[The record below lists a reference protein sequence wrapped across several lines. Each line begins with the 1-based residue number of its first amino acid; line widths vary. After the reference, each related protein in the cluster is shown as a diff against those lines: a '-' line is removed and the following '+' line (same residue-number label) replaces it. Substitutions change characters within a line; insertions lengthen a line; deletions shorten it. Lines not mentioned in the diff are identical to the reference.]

1 MHADLG
7 GILIFFGGVDRWA
20 NKTLGLPCVRDVTI
34 YMDITGFANEI
45 TKHNCQTPRFYCHDQ
60 FQVCVPTKRLG
71 IECGADY
78 ECHSVSGYRISSVD
92 C

>member
-1 MHADLG
+1 M
-7 GILIFFGGVDRWA
+7 DRWA